1 MKLFDKIIKFIKK
14 YSVHFAFLIPF
25 SMLMLNLSKSS
36 LNIFS
41 VLHSFLDLIVKLVQ
55 VSTTL
60 GLFNG
65 LIFAFVV
72 YYGFKILKSH
82 KRIGKKKKK

>member
-1 MKLFDKIIKFIKK
+1 MKILDKLIKFIKK

-25 SMLMLNLSKSS
+25 SILMLNLSKSS

-41 VLHSFLDLIVKLVQ
+41 VLHSFLDLILKLVQ

-65 LIFAFVV
+65 LIFAFVL

-82 KRIGKKKKK
+82 KRIKKKK

>member
-1 MKLFDKIIKFIKK
+1 
-14 YSVHFAFLIPF
+14 
-25 SMLMLNLSKSS
+25 MLMLNLSKSS

-65 LIFAFVV
+65 LIFGFVL
-72 YYGFKILKSH
+72 YYGYRILKSH
-82 KRIGKKKKK
+82 KTIEKKKKK

>member
-1 MKLFDKIIKFIKK
+1 
-14 YSVHFAFLIPF
+14 
-25 SMLMLNLSKSS
+25 MLMLNLSKSS

-60 GLFNG
+60 GLLNG
-65 LIFAFVV
+65 LIFGLVA

-82 KRIGKKKKK
+82 KKIGKKKKK